1 MPLFVSALN
10 SLLATL
16 VWEPAIAPFFIFLIG
31 GILGLLAV
39 VTYVRGS
46 NTRLPLGKRILLLS
60 FRLIAIA
67 LVCLFLFQPMIEEPI
82 ARRHPKRVALVAVD
96 SPISKDEK
104 DGIDQA
110 SRIDTA
116 RKLRADSGLIG
127 AKQASKLGDV
137 RLFGFDEDARSLPE
151 NGLLTLAADGGTTS
165 FHSSISSIL
174 NAVKT
179 DEQCV
184 GMFVFSDGHDFE
196 NVPVNQTSQ
205 LARARQTP
213 IFPIPIGKQ
222 QTIPDI
228 TVNIASYSPYTF
240 VKQIATIQRENDWQQ

>member
-1 MPLFVSALN
+1 
-10 SLLATL
+10 
-16 VWEPAIAPFFIFLIG
+16 
-31 GILGLLAV
+31 
-39 VTYVRGS
+39 
-46 NTRLPLGKRILLLS
+46 
-60 FRLIAIA
+60 
-67 LVCLFLFQPMIEEPI
+67 MIEESI

-96 SPISKDEK
+96 SPISMDEK

-127 AKQASKLGDV
+127 AEQASKLGDV

-151 NGLLTLAADGGTTS
+151 NGLLTLAADGGTAS

-184 GMFVFSDGHDFE
+184 GMFIFSDGHDFE

-228 TVNIASYSPYTF
+228 TVNIVSYSPYTF
-240 VKQIATIQRENDWQQ
+240 VKQIATIQANVRMNGSTEPNPIRIELLREGTAIRERKIIPNNGMDSIVAFEVSEDAAGQFG